1 MKLFYDSF
9 SGPGSCRVGF
19 NVTNVFVPFIIFPNV
34 AEIVKKVAGDYQELT
49 QALDATRHK
58 IHLTNI
64 HSIEREALADEWKH
78 LMDQAAVAS
87 AQVQPGNLKEIVQ
100 GAAVVSRLDDSS
112 KNQIQL
118 LDQYVP
124 LFFLVYFFK
133 SKFAFNQFK
142 SNDKFHF
149 QFF

>member
-19 NVTNVFVPFIIFPNV
+19 NVINVFVPFIIFPNV

-118 LDQYVP
+118 LDQYVF
-124 LFFLVYFFK
+124 LFFLLNYFSK
-133 SKFAFNQFK
+133 SKLFVFRQFK
-142 SNDKFHF
+142 LN
-149 QFF
+149 